1 MKKQGIFLTALII
14 LALSSGCG
22 KTQSV
27 SETETTS
34 EIENTVIEETEEST
48 IETETEIAS
57 ETETQSIEAETE
69 PIATEEETE
78 PETILPESETATVEE
93 MAISEMDALMYA
105 QANVNIRANY
115 SKDSEKLGALQKGTG
130 IKVTGVTADQNWY
143 RVAYKEA
150 EAFVAASYLGLEK
163 PAEETPAPVVETPA
177 PATPAPDAQAPA
189 VETPAPPVEAPAPA
203 ETQQTPAPDA
213 QASNPIPPDIG
224 NGRALT
230 NEDWNRMFEDPNFG
244 RTGGHPGEVQNPDG
258 TFSIVENWY

>member
-22 KTQSV
+22 KTQPV

-48 IETETEIAS
+48 IETETETVS

-69 PIATEEETE
+69 PIATEEETETE

-105 QANVNIRANY
+105 QANVNIRASY

-143 RVAYKEA
+143 RVEYKEA

-163 PAEETPAPVVETPA
+163 PAEETPAP
-177 PATPAPDAQAPA
+177 A
-189 VETPAPPVEAPAPA
+189 VETPAPTVETTAPA

-213 QASNPIPPDIG
+213 QSSNPIPSDIG

-244 RTGGHPGEVQNPDG
+244 RNYVDN
-258 TFSIVENWY
+258 SIDDPSLLDIEGIY